1 MSWWARS
8 SLRTK
13 IFVAFSALIVAVLL
27 ATLSL
32 TQFIVSREA
41 QRTLSRELLT
51 TGQVFR
57 GLLDERA
64 ARLRSSSVQLASD
77 FALKQVIADASGSI
91 EVRCGDAFRP
101 PRRTIRR
108 ASMWSCCGSR
118 MRPAC
123 CSACHPEQAHL
134 GRFDGDAATRE
145 GSLATQ
151 EAAPASRR
159 STARCFSSWWFRCSR
174 RMSSATWCWGM

>member
-57 GLLDERA
+57 GLLRRTRRALAEQLGA
-64 ARLRSSSVQLASD
+64 ARERLRA
-77 FALKQVIADASGSI
+77 
-91 EVRCGDAFRP
+91 
-101 PRRTIRR
+101 
-108 ASMWSCCGSR
+108 
-118 MRPAC
+118 
-123 CSACHPEQAHL
+123 
-134 GRFDGDAATRE
+134 
-145 GSLATQ
+145 
-151 EAAPASRR
+151 EAA
-159 STARCFSSWWFRCSR
+159 
-174 RMSSATWCWGM
+174 